1 MKKWQ
6 KDRIA
11 YSWASRLLPAHI
23 EELKE
28 RLKDSVDGVDQ
39 IYLNIQIREAEEEL
53 QIVKE
58 EYDRITNGWGGGMSN
73 ASKRES
79 IIKKNFCEFV
89 EEIDFDTCT
98 FSGELRDK
106 GCELS
111 YEELKKVILN
121 GINANNFGMRVEVF
135 YKEHD
140 YIGFTTMHGYV
151 NGRYYGEPFYLKTL
165 RNRIWK

>member
-1 MKKWQ
+1 M
-6 KDRIA
+6 
-11 YSWASRLLPAHI
+11 
-23 EELKE
+23 
-28 RLKDSVDGVDQ
+28 G
-39 IYLNIQIREAEEEL
+39 
-53 QIVKE
+53 
-58 EYDRITNGWGGGMSN
+58 N
-73 ASKRES
+73 ASKREL
-79 IIKKNFCEFV
+79 IIKKYFSKFE

-98 FSGELRDK
+98 FSGELTSK

-151 NGRYYGEPFYLKTL
+151 NGRYYGEPFYLKTV
-165 RNRIWK
+165 RNRI